1 FWRPSFRLVLA
12 RFGLVLGHVGRQHI
26 GADPLLLAY
35 GDGIA
40 PRYRDLLLIV
50 PLEAVARR
58 HDIGWRRQLQ
68 RFAGDD
74 ADLLVDIV
82 DGLITDDGLRLTL
95 DRDMTV
101 GIEPIDFGI
110 TARTLGRAVMCGQ
123 GIGVDL
129 GRPALSDS
137 VPAGDVNLRVLLPF
151 DARFSRNFDG

>member
-1 FWRPSFRLVLA
+1 
-12 RFGLVLGHVGRQHI
+12 
-26 GADPLLLAY
+26 
-35 GDGIA
+35 
-40 PRYRDLLLIV
+40 
-50 PLEAVARR
+50 
-58 HDIGWRRQLQ
+58 
-68 RFAGDD
+68 
-74 ADLLVDIV
+74 
-82 DGLITDDGLRLTL
+82 LITDDGLRLTL

-151 DARFSRNFDG
+151 DARFSRNFDGPILRYTAEAQALGKGGRPTQPTANKQRGEQRQHSLAGSSDILRDAAPEEAVSRHPLLP